1 MRNIIVAGTGTD
13 VGKTV
18 VSAILLQM
26 FEADY
31 WKPVSC
37 GPNEDRDSLKIKQ
50 LVEIDHFRCHPE
62 AYHFFS
68 SESPHHA
75 AAIESIEPLSS
86 KLELPNSNREII
98 IESAGG
104 ILVPL
109 NNKELLSDVFCS
121 WDCDWVLVSRNQLGS
136 INHTLLSYETLV
148 QRRVSLIGIVFNGV
162 QNSYTE
168 KFITDYTGLTVL
180 GRIDEEANI
189 NNETIMRY
197 SEKWKN
203 QDCWKERL
211 HSSQKA

>member
-37 GPNEDRDSLKIKQ
+37 GPNEDRDSIKIKQ
-50 LVEIDHFRCHPE
+50 LVDIPNFCCHPE

-68 SESPHHA
+68 PESPHHA

-86 KLELPNSNREII
+86 KLKLPSSSRTII

-109 NNKELLSDVFCS
+109 NNKELLSDVFCN

-148 QRRVSLIGIVFNGV
+148 RRKVNIIGVVFNGV

-168 KFITDYTGLTVL
+168 KFITDYTGLSVL
-180 GRIDEEANI
+180 GRVDEESNM
-189 NNETIMRY
+189 NNEVIMRY
-197 SEKWKN
+197 SEKWKKQN
-203 QDCWKERL
+203 YWKERL
-211 HSSQKA
+211 YKSQKI